1 MIKEIIRRV
10 MTMSEVILYGILCV
24 IMIILLITYGIYVLI
39 DEKKKIKYYKKTL
52 LYTTEWD
59 KYYTM
64 LQKQKRIIFYKK
76 IQLLWLKI
84 LVGIKGLIPWN

>member
-1 MIKEIIRRV
+1 

>member
-1 MIKEIIRRV
+1 MCDDYVRSYFIWY
-10 MTMSEVILYGILCV
+10 S
-24 IMIILLITYGIYVLI
+24 LLITYGIYVLI

>member
-52 LYTTEWD
+52 LYTTSGINITLCC
-59 KYYTM
+59 KN
-64 LQKQKRIIFYKK
+64 KRE
-76 IQLLWLKI
+76 
-84 LVGIKGLIPWN
+84 